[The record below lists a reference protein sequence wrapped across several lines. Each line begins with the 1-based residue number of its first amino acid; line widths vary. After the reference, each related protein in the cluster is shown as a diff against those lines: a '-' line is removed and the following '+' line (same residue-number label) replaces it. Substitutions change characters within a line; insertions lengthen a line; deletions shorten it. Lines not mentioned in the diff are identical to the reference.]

1 MSVLTSTAHLATP
14 GKLPPWFAS
23 ASEEEHPPPAA
34 GPASGAGT
42 EADEQGPGPRIP
54 LWAIGLLVV
63 GGILVG
69 TVLQGFVRG
78 GVSQAEGREMAAVD
92 TVAAEK
98 TTFRRSVRIGGTVG
112 ASNFA
117 MIRAPRMEGGRDR
130 GGGSGLT
137 IQTLAEP
144 GSIVEPGQ
152 VVAEFES
159 KRTQDILDT
168 YSSTLAQT
176 KSLVG
181 TRKAEMLIAIET
193 LRQTYRTTKAETE
206 KSELDLLTAEVRSAI
221 QAEIFGLMAQEG
233 RASTDQLEHQVRLQE
248 AADAA
253 ETRSL
258 EITVEQDSRRMER
271 TQADLEKMRV
281 RTPVGGLVVIET
293 MFNRGAFQQAAP
305 GDQIYAGS
313 YFMRVVDL
321 SSMAVYAQ
329 LNQADSQLVQLGLPV
344 QVRLD
349 AYPDVTFPG
358 RVRSVGAMAVS
369 GGGGGGRRG
378 PPGSRGSR
386 GEWIKQVPV
395 EVAILAPDDRIK
407 PDLSASADIVVEE
420 LDDALVIP
428 RAAIGERVD
437 GAPQVWV
444 REGDDFSPRQ
454 LEIGPISDIEAVVL
468 SGLSEGEVIAAQPLA
483 QESQLALR

>member
-1 MSVLTSTAHLATP
+1 MSVLVSTTHLAPP
-14 GKLPPWFAS
+14 GKLLPWAAS
-23 ASEEEHPPPAA
+23 ASEEDQSTDGARPP
-34 GPASGAGT
+34 SGADTG
-42 EADEQGPGPRIP
+42 ADEQGPGPKIP
-54 LWAIGLLVV
+54 LWAVGLLVA

-69 TVLQGFVRG
+69 AVVQGLVRP
-78 GVSQAEGREMAAVD
+78 GVSQAEARERSAVA
-92 TVAAEK
+92 TAEAER

-159 KRTQDILDT
+159 KRTQDMLDT

-181 TRKAEMLIAIET
+181 TRKAEMLIATET
-193 LRQTYRTTKAETE
+193 LRQSYRTTKAETE
-206 KSELDLLTAEVRSAI
+206 QSELDLLTAEVRSAI
-221 QAEIFGLMAQEG
+221 QAEIFDLMAQEG
-233 RASTDQLEHQVRLQE
+233 RASTEQLENEVRLQE

-271 TQADLEKMRV
+271 TEADLEKMRV

-293 MFNRGAFQQAAP
+293 MFSRGTFQQAAP

-329 LNQADSQLVQLGLPV
+329 LNQTDSQLVQLGLPV

-349 AYPDVTFPG
+349 AYPDVTFAG

-369 GGGGGGRRG
+369 GGGGRRG

-395 EVAILAPDDRIK
+395 EVEILTPDDRIK

-420 LDDALVIP
+420 LADALVIP
-428 RAAIGERVD
+428 RAAIGEAED
-437 GAPQVWV
+437 GAPLVWV
-444 REGDDFSPRQ
+444 QEGDDFAPRQ
-454 LEIGPISDIEAVVL
+454 LELGPVSDIEAVVV
-468 SGLSEGEVIAAQPLA
+468 SGLSEGEVIAAQPVE
-483 QESQLALR
+483 QESELAMR